1 MAHPYGHATR
11 VPAEGPADL
20 AVLLPGDG
28 PCDLEVGFARGHFLF
43 ARAAAEPG
51 RRLLGLEVRLK
62 WVVLAEEKI
71 AKLGL
76 PHVRVYSGDVRH
88 VLPRLQGE
96 GLFETIFIHF
106 PDPWWKRRH
115 QHRLVLSEDMMPHYV
130 RVLAPG
136 GHLFVQTDVPDRG
149 AAYRALLDATPG
161 LVRDE
166 PEGGLPDNPYG
177 IRSHREKKCLEVG
190 LPIFRLR
197 YRRAP

>member
-1 MAHPYGHATR
+1 MPHPYGHATR
-11 VPAEGPADL
+11 VPAVGEVPLEAL
-20 AVLLPGDG
+20 VPGAG

-43 ARAAAEPG
+43 ARATAEPG
-51 RRLLGLEVRLK
+51 RRLVGLEVRLK

-71 AKLGL
+71 ASLAL
-76 PHVRVYSGDVRH
+76 PNVRVYSGDVRH
-88 VLPRLQGE
+88 LLPRLAGE
-96 GLFETIFIHF
+96 GLFGTIFIHF

-115 QHRLVLSEDMMPHYV
+115 QHRLVLAEDMLPHYR

-149 AAYRALLDATPG
+149 AAYRALLDAAPG

-177 IRSHREKKCLEVG
+177 IRSHREKKCLEAG

-197 YRRAP
+197 YRRV